1 MGRCI
6 YLRKGEVHTPPIVG
20 IKAGDLPIGQI
31 VKLMEGGVETEF
43 IVVNQGIPEN
53 SSLYDASCNGTWLLR
68 KDCNTQK
75 YNEVGDN
82 VYSTSTFNTY
92 LNNEYFNSLGTVE
105 QKAIKQ
111 VKIPYVNGIGSE
123 GQVASGENGLLVKAF
138 LLGGYEVGYTTTIIS
153 GIPVDGANLSY
164 FIVGSGSEANN
175 KRIAR
180 YNGNTTSWWLRSPP
194 TFSGSS
200 NSGYKIDD
208 TGSIVNESVGVGNSI
223 RPALIIP
230 STSIFDGNTYVL
242 LGGASD
248 PPPPLNIYST
258 GQLALSNVTDFSAEK
273 SEGEYTEISFG
284 SDGLKLTSKYGSA
297 ESTVGFKLLSTFISD
312 YKTLVVKVGY
322 TDTKGTPKKAVIGWG
337 NGNYYYNLRYYTP
350 EQYSQS
356 GTTNYAETSFI
367 GADSIS
373 NPTEYRIDISTV
385 TSNVADYTV
394 AMAFTGS
401 GGSATTWGCYAL
413 ITDIHLE

>member
-31 VKLMEGGVETEF
+31 VKLMESGVETEF

-53 SSLYDASCNGTWLLR
+53 SSLYDVSCDGTWLLR
-68 KDCNTQK
+68 KDINTQK
-75 YNEVGDN
+75 YNEIGNN

-92 LNNEYFNSLGTVE
+92 LNNEYFNSLGAIE

-123 GQVASGENGLLVKAF
+123 GQVASGENGLSVKVF

-153 GIPVDGANLSY
+153 GIPVDGANLGY

-180 YNGNTTSWWLRSPP
+180 YNNYTSSWWLRSPP

-208 TGSIVNESVGVGNSI
+208 TGEITRESVGVGNGI

-230 STSIFDGNTYVL
+230 STSIFDPTTYL
-242 LGGASD
+242 L
-248 PPPPLNIYST
+248 
-258 GQLALSNVTDFSAEK
+258 
-273 SEGEYTEISFG
+273 
-284 SDGLKLTSKYGSA
+284 
-297 ESTVGFKLLSTFISD
+297 
-312 YKTLVVKVGY
+312 
-322 TDTKGTPKKAVIGWG
+322 KK
-337 NGNYYYNLRYYTP
+337 
-350 EQYSQS
+350 
-356 GTTNYAETSFI
+356 
-367 GADSIS
+367 
-373 NPTEYRIDISTV
+373 
-385 TSNVADYTV
+385 
-394 AMAFTGS
+394 
-401 GGSATTWGCYAL
+401 
-413 ITDIHLE
+413 

>member
-1 MGRCI
+1 MGKCI
-6 YLRKGEVHTPPIVG
+6 YLRKGETHTPPVAG
-20 IKAGDLPIGQI
+20 IKASDLPIGQI

-53 SSLYDASCNGTWLLR
+53 SSLYDVSCNGTWLLR
-68 KDCNTQK
+68 KDIKENGVWQNGNVNT
-75 YNEVGDN
+75 YESSDI
-82 VYSTSTFNTY
+82 NTY
-92 LNNEYFNSLGTVE
+92 LNSTLINLFNDVA

-111 VKIPYVNGIGSE
+111 AKIPYRSGGGS
-123 GQVASGENGLLVKAF
+123 GGTDQSGANGLSCKVF
-138 LLGGYEVGYTTTIIS
+138 LLSGYEVGWTLNDNS
-153 GIPVDGANLSY
+153 SFPVDGAKLAY
-164 FIVGSGSEANN
+164 FGASTAGNS
-175 KRIAR
+175 KRITYLNSSVAP
-180 YNGNTTSWWLRSPP
+180 WWLRSPFKGN
-194 TFSGSS
+194 TGEVWRVNSDGS
-200 NSGYKIDD
+200 NGYY
-208 TGSIVNESVGVGNSI
+208 GSTYSYGI

-230 STSIFDGNTYVL
+230 SASIFDRNTYVL
-242 LGGASD
+242 LGGVSD
-248 PPPPLNIYST
+248 PPPPLNIYSA
-258 GQLALSNVTDFSAEK
+258 GQMALSNVTDFSAEK

-284 SDGLKLTSKYGSA
+284 SDGLKLSSKYGSA
-297 ESTVGFKLLSTFISD
+297 ESIVGFKLSSTFISD

-367 GADSIS
+367 GADSVS

-385 TSNVADYTV
+385 TSNVADYTI

-401 GGSATTWGCYAL
+401 GDSATTWGCYAL

>member
-1 MGRCI
+1 MGKCI
-6 YLRKGEVHTPPIVG
+6 YLRKGEVHTPPVVG
-20 IKAGDLPIGQI
+20 IKAGDLPVGQI

-68 KDCNTQK
+68 KDIKNTSVWNSSK
-75 YNEVGDN
+75 V
-82 VYSTSTFNTY
+82 NTY
-92 LNNEYFNSLGTVE
+92 PNPNTTVRLYLEGDYFNSLSATE
-105 QKAIKQ
+105 QNVAKQ
-111 VKIPYVNGIGSE
+111 IKIPYGAG
-123 GQVASGENGLLVKAF
+123 GGVATVFSGTKGYSTKVF
-138 LLGGYEVGYTTTIIS
+138 LLGGYEVGFTTSDESTV
-153 GIPVDGANLSY
+153 PVDGVKLAY
-164 FIVGSGSEANN
+164 FEDGTGSSALN
-175 KRIAR
+175 KRIANF
-180 YNGNTTSWWLRSPP
+180 NGSPAAWWLRSPSTNSSTGVWYVHP
-194 TFSGSS
+194 NGNCYSFNAS
-200 NSGYKIDD
+200 NS
-208 TGSIVNESVGVGNSI
+208 EGV

-230 STSIFDGNTYVL
+230 STSIFDRNTYVL

-258 GQLALSNVTDFSAEK
+258 GQSALSNVTDFSAEK

-284 SDGLKLTSKYGSA
+284 SDGLQLTSKYGSA
-297 ESTVGFKLLSTFISD
+297 ESTIGFKLSSTFISD

-350 EQYSQS
+350 EQYSQYE
-356 GTTNYAETSFI
+356 TTNYAETSFI

-385 TSNVADYTV
+385 TSNVADYMI

-401 GGSATTWGCYAL
+401 GDSATTWGCYAL